1 MKLISWNVN
10 GIRACVGDG
19 IDVNYG
25 EKVHIVFPSIDAKEK
40 YYIKLTKG
48 DTGTYAKGTI
58 FLS

>member
-1 MKLISWNVN
+1 MYLKKKNTFV
-10 GIRACVGDG
+10 DG